1 MSHYLPEQ
9 GDVVMIDFDPATGRE
24 IQKRRPA
31 LVMSKSIMAKHT
43 GLVLVCPIT
52 STVRGTELENAI
64 DILEQSDYRLDEL
77 LDTPHLARQR
87 LVCAWACDLVQRH
100 FDLRGYIRPYTASP
114 ALFAVDAD
122 GGDREEN

>member
-52 STVRGTELENAI
+52 STVRGTELEVAVNGEKISGVALSVQLRSM
-64 DILEQSDYRLDEL
+64 DFRRRNVEFVEQADADVVEKMSEL
-77 LDTPHLARQR
+77 LQ
-87 LVCAWACDLVQRH
+87 DLVK
-100 FDLRGYIRPYTASP
+100 Y
-114 ALFAVDAD
+114 
-122 GGDREEN
+122 

>member
-52 STVRGTELENAI
+52 SRVRGTELEGAVNGEKISGVALSVQLRSM
-64 DILEQSDYRLDEL
+64 DFRRRNVEFVEQADADVVEKMSEL
-77 LDTPHLARQR
+77 LQ
-87 LVCAWACDLVQRH
+87 DLVK
-100 FDLRGYIRPYTASP
+100 Y
-114 ALFAVDAD
+114 
-122 GGDREEN
+122 